1 LLEPRVPED
10 PPDGLAQPL
19 ALAVLAADEVQSAQ
33 VVVAA
38 AETVEDEVQSAQ
50 VVVAAG
56 SLEDELHSA
65 QVVAAAGSLEDEL
78 QSAQVVA
85 AAVGLSVR
93 VVYDVAVTD
102 EVVGTSGAPSD
113 H

>member
-1 LLEPRVPED
+1 MPEPRVPED

-56 SLEDELHSA
+56 SLEDEL
-65 QVVAAAGSLEDEL
+65 

>member
-1 LLEPRVPED
+1 MLEPRVPED

-56 SLEDELHSA
+56 SLEDEL
-65 QVVAAAGSLEDEL
+65 

>member
-1 LLEPRVPED
+1 MLEPRVPED

-38 AETVEDEVQSAQ
+38 AETVEAEVQ
-50 VVVAAG
+50 
-56 SLEDELHSA
+56 SA